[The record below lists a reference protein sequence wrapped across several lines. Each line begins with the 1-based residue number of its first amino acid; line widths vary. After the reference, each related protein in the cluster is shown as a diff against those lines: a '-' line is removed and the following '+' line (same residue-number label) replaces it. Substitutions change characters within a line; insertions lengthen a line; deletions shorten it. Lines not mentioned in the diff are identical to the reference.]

1 MANVQHTQRKFY
13 ALRSGPQFVS
23 NRGDKRSRFLALHF
37 IPCGIQFLITR
48 SLNKTKPVSDF
59 QNQCKRW
66 ALAIL
71 SCKGVIAS
79 FGIKFV
85 RDRSRL
91 FGKKSHWSICE
102 AMARLIPISLWLQ
115 GIRSICVRANATYKS
130 TRARYARH

>member
-13 ALRSGPQFVS
+13 ALRSGSQFVS
-23 NRGDKRSRFLALHF
+23 NRGDKRSRFLAVRF

-59 QNQCKRW
+59 QNQGMGW

-79 FGIKFV
+79 FGIEFC
-85 RDRSRL
+85 SGSL
-91 FGKKSHWSICE
+91 APFWKKPHWLICE

-115 GIRSICVRANATYKS
+115 GMMSVCGRANAIYQS
-130 TRARYARH
+130 TRVRYARN